1 MGAASCRAGQ
11 RDTRQV
17 DAVARAVGGALEAL
31 SNVWRTVAAMNA
43 AEMSVE
49 DPAWPLL
56 ARLDFAGAGTVLE
69 TLQVGHRTL

>member
-1 MGAASCRAGQ
+1 
-11 RDTRQV
+11 V
-17 DAVARAVGGALEAL
+17 DAVARAVRSALEAL
-31 SNVWRTVAAMNA
+31 SGVWRTVAAMAA

-69 TLQVGHRTL
+69 TLQVGARSVSSRRALARSLGQI